1 MRYSNRR
8 NWNKA
13 HASACSCWPVRV
25 GVVCGWFGLLACL
38 FLAGCA
44 KESSNAAGG
53 KEEQTQA
60 ESEET
65 LASVELGEFR
75 IQEPRPIENQ
85 KIDLRF
91 TLRAVV
97 EQSQQ
102 AQLEQLVAL
111 HQHAIRNQIILAVRS
126 AESPEF
132 DEPQLARLRHRI
144 LLRLSPIVGDP
155 RIKDLYITDF
165 RCQFD

>member
-1 MRYSNRR
+1 MRYLNRR
-8 NWNKA
+8 QWNQVR
-13 HASACSCWPVRV
+13 ASAGPCRPVKV
-25 GVVCGWFGLLACL
+25 GFVCGWLGLLACL

-44 KESSNAAGG
+44 TESSHTTGG

-60 ESEET
+60 ESEEMLT
-65 LASVELGEFR
+65 SVELGEFR
-75 IQEPRPIENQ
+75 IREPRPIENQ
-85 KIDLRF
+85 KIDLHF
-91 TLRAVV
+91 TVRAAV
-97 EQSQQ
+97 EQSNQ

-144 LLRLSPIVGDP
+144 LLQLSPIVGDLL
-155 RIKDLYITDF
+155 IKDLYITDF